1 MPASQQ
7 FDERHLR
14 DVVLAQSAQIRPAR
28 RFSGLEVLTR
38 PVVALTA
45 IVAIVAIA
53 LGVRDYVYTPPAAST
68 GTPAIENSKIV
79 TRPTKKSASA
89 KSKARG
95 AATAVSTAERGQA
108 AANVAEKP
116 LIKWDSVKGRTKT
129 AAALDDGPASLRA
142 AAGGDQAE
150 AGMHPEDGA
159 DSAGGTI
166 TKRGSSECLP
176 LPNGTQPEDVDAP
189 YYFGWATEYCGHD
202 LSRSPGPSKVPHSS
216 KK

>member
-7 FDERHLR
+7 FDEQHLR

-53 LGVRDYVYTPPAAST
+53 LGVKDYVQAPPAAGT
-68 GTPAIENSKIV
+68 GTPVIENSKTV
-79 TRPTKKSASA
+79 TGPAKKAASA

-95 AATAVSTAERGQA
+95 RSETAVSTGETGQA
-108 AANVAEKP
+108 AADIPEKP
-116 LIKWDSVKGRTKT
+116 LINWDSVKGRSKT
-129 AAALDDGPASLRA
+129 LDDGPASLRA
-142 AAGGDQAE
+142 AAGGDHAE

-159 DSAGGTI
+159 DTAGGAI
-166 TKRGSSECLP
+166 TQRGSSECLP

-202 LSRSPGPSKVPHSS
+202 LSRSPGPSKVPQSS